1 MTNLLIK
8 KRRNEMKYG
17 KCETFGKS
25 SLLRQLQEKF
35 QRKQGF
41 ITIGVDLDGCD
52 SSAEEM

>member
-1 MTNLLIK
+1 
-8 KRRNEMKYG
+8 MKYG

-41 ITIGVDLDGCD
+41 VTIGVDLDDCD